1 MMDIQ
6 TTPIDP
12 QTEYVIDSAL
22 EHDELDAGSHVA
34 LKLYA
39 PRAELMRIID
49 DEDYVFD
56 GADSMRTRVNRCEA
70 LATLADDILYQ
81 LPIQDRAP
89 IAVAGWKAAHAR
101 IRSLAWHYAICAH
114 QDVITGGCMI
124 AWKRPTGGPESRRM
138 HDYRLTPKQ
147 SRKLASPS
155 WIKRY
160 VRSEQETADLV
171 RVGRRVRARL
181 AGVDMASCADSAEK
195 ITQMLLAQHEQYRRY
210 NARQIARMSTASQLS
225 RMITTLGTRKFV
237 RERRAVIKRAAV
249 LAASVLGAANLSA
262 FAAGRPVELSG
273 ETISL
278 EVARLGSCGSMGH
291 GQIAVVAI
299 DPTSKRRLADL
310 CVYHENTPALDQV
323 TALALAMQAGDEAE
337 IIETANLS
345 RITDLGLQ
353 HPLIA
358 KKDKQKMTDAYR
370 PRDDRREANEAYW
383 RRSQH
388 LWTEAVGVAALGRL
402 WSKNEGVAT

>member
-1 MMDIQ
+1 MIALQ

-39 PRAELMRIID
+39 PRTNLMRIVD

-56 GADSMRTRVNRCEA
+56 GHDSMRTRLNRCEA
-70 LATLADDILYQ
+70 LANLADDILYQ
-81 LPIQDRAP
+81 LPIHDRAP

-114 QDVITGGCMI
+114 QDAITGGCMV

-138 HDYRLTPKQ
+138 HDYRLTAKQ
-147 SRKLASPS
+147 SRRLASLS

-181 AGVDMASCADSAEK
+181 SGVDMAAHADAAEQ
-195 ITQMLLAQHEQYRRY
+195 ITRRLQAQHEGYRRY
-210 NARQIARMSTASQLS
+210 NERQIARMSTTSQLS
-225 RMITTLGTRKFV
+225 RAITALGHRKV
-237 RERRAVIKRAAV
+237 IRSQRAIIKRATV
-249 LAASVLGAANLSA
+249 LAAGVLGAANLSA
-262 FAAGRPVELSG
+262 FAAGRPIELTG
-273 ETISL
+273 ETLIL
-278 EVARLGSCGSMGH
+278 EVARLSSAAAMGH
-291 GQIAVVAI
+291 GQLAMVAI
-299 DPTSKRRLADL
+299 DPISKRRLADL
-310 CVYHENTPALDQV
+310 CVYHDRTPALDSV
-323 TALALAMQAGDEAE
+323 TALALAMQSGEESE
-337 IIETANLS
+337 IIRTANLS
-345 RITDLGLQ
+345 RVTDLGLQ

-358 KKDKQKMTDAYR
+358 EKGKQQMTR
-370 PRDDRREANEAYW
+370 PHPPHDDRRAANEAYW
-383 RRSQH
+383 RRTQH

-402 WSKNEGVAT
+402 WNRNEGVAT